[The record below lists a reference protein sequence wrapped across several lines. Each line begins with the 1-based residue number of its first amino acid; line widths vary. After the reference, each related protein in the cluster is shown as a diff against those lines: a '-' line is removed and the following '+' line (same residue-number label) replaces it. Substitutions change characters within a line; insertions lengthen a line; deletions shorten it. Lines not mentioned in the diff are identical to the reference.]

1 MCGCGN
7 LPTGSASYSQLSAEF
22 PGSLSSSA
30 APAPAFP
37 TEANQVPG
45 GPSAYRIVRTL
56 RLRNENLPGVLGEVA
71 TAVGRAGGNL
81 GDIRTIQRGS
91 RHVVRDIDVSTT
103 DLHKLEEV
111 LEEIRRLSHTA
122 LLDVRDEVLRVHL
135 GGKLQVTPKY
145 PVHSVADLRR
155 VYTPGVAEV
164 CRLISGDPAVADRY
178 TGINNSVA
186 VVTDGTAILGL
197 GNIGPVAGM
206 PVIEGKCALMA
217 QMVGIDAYPL
227 LVQPGPAQAIV
238 EAIVRISPTYGAIQ
252 LEDIAAP
259 HCFEIAPALQD
270 RLEIPVMHDDQHGT
284 ATVVLAALLRAATL
298 TGLRLESLTAG
309 VIGLGAAGSAI
320 AQLLMR
326 YQGRPILGTGRTPD
340 SIERL
345 IAAGGLAVE
354 MEELLAKADVVIATT
369 AQPGLIRPEQ
379 VRPGQIIFALSN
391 PLPEIEPERAMAAGA
406 ILAVDGAV
414 VNNLL
419 GFPGLYRGAL
429 DTKARC
435 FNTEMYVAAAQAIAR
450 LAQDDEVVPDSLDP
464 RVHLSVARAVAR
476 EAVRTGVAR
485 VEPLSDYY
493 DEADRSES

>member
-1 MCGCGN
+1 VTVEPQGE
-7 LPTGSASYSQLSAEF
+7 LRRPSSQ
-22 PGSLSSSA
+22 
-30 APAPAFP
+30 AFP
-37 TEANQVPG
+37 TEESQAPG
-45 GPSAYRIVRTL
+45 AASYRIVRTL

-71 TAVGRAGGNL
+71 TAIGSAGGNM
-81 GDIRTIQRGS
+81 GDIRTVQRGS

-103 DLHKLEEV
+103 DLHMLEVV
-111 LEEIRRLSHTA
+111 LDQIRILSHTT

-135 GGKLQVTPKY
+135 GGKLRVVPKY

-164 CRLISGDPAVADRY
+164 CRLIAADPGVADRY

-197 GNIGPVAGM
+197 GNIGAVAGM

-227 LVQPGPAQAIV
+227 LVRPGSPAAIV
-238 EAIVRISPTYGAIQ
+238 EAIAQISPTYGAIQ

-270 RLEIPVMHDDQHGT
+270 RLDIPVMHDDQHGT
-284 ATVVLAALLRAATL
+284 ATVVLAALLRAASL
-298 TGLRLESLTAG
+298 TGLNLSSLSAG

-326 YQGRPILGTGRTPD
+326 YQGRPVLGAGRTPD
-340 SIERL
+340 SVERL
-345 IAAGGLAVE
+345 RAAGGEAVE

-391 PLPEIEPERAMAAGA
+391 PLPEIEPERAMDAGA
-406 ILAVDGAV
+406 ILAVDGSV

-429 DTKARC
+429 DTKARR
-435 FNTEMYVAAAQAIAR
+435 FTTEMYLAAAEAIAR

-476 EAVRTGVAR
+476 AAVRSGVAR
-485 VEPLSDYY
+485 VEPLPDYY
-493 DEADRSES
+493 DEVDRPEG

>member
-1 MCGCGN
+1 VSLDQEGGIE
-7 LPTGSASYSQLSAEF
+7 AID
-22 PGSLSSSA
+22 PGA
-30 APAPAFP
+30 RAFP
-37 TEANQVPG
+37 TEKSQAPG
-45 GPSAYRIVRTL
+45 EASTHRILRTL

-71 TAVGRAGGNL
+71 TAIGAAGGSL

-103 DLHKLEEV
+103 DLQMLEAV
-111 LEEIRRLSHTA
+111 LERIGSLSHTA

-135 GGKLQVTPKY
+135 GGKLRVVPKY

-164 CRLISGDPAVADRY
+164 CRLIAADSGVADRY

-186 VVTDGTAILGL
+186 VVTDGSAILGL

-227 LVQPGPAQAIV
+227 LVAPGPSEAIV
-238 EAIVRISPTYGAIQ
+238 EALVRISPSYGAIQ

-259 HCFEIAPALQD
+259 HCFEIAPALQE

-284 ATVVLAALLRAATL
+284 ATVVLAALFRAAAM
-298 TGLRLESLTAG
+298 TGLDLSTLTAG

-320 AQLLMR
+320 AELLMG
-326 YQGRPILGTGRTPD
+326 YQGRAVLGTGRTPD

-345 IAAGGLAVE
+345 TLAGGQAVE
-354 MEELLAKADVVIATT
+354 MDELLARADVVIATT

-379 VRPGQIIFALSN
+379 VRAGQIIFALSN

-406 ILAVDGAV
+406 ILAVDGSV

-419 GFPGLYRGAL
+419 AFPGLYRGAL
-429 DTKARC
+429 DTKATR
-435 FNTEMYVAAAQAIAR
+435 FNSEMYLAAAAAIAR
-450 LAQDDEVVPDSLDP
+450 LAQVDEVVPDSLDP
-464 RVHLSVARAVAR
+464 RVHLSVARAVAQA
-476 EAVRTGVAR
+476 AVRTGVAR
-485 VEPLSDYY
+485 IEPLPDYY
-493 DEADRSES
+493 DDVPRAEG

>member
-1 MCGCGN
+1 M
-7 LPTGSASYSQLSAEF
+7 SAQR
-22 PGSLSSSA
+22 PGDPSPPSDQ
-30 APAPAFP
+30 AFP
-37 TEANQVPG
+37 TEQSQAPDAA
-45 GPSAYRIVRTL
+45 PTYRIVRTL

-71 TAVGRAGGNL
+71 TAIGAAGGNL
-81 GDIRTIQRGS
+81 GDIRSVQRGS

-103 DLHKLEEV
+103 DLHMLEVV
-111 LEEIRRLSHTA
+111 LDQIRALSHTS

-135 GGKLQVTPKY
+135 GGKLRVLPKY

-164 CRLISGDPAVADRY
+164 CRLIAGDPGLADRY

-227 LVQPGPAQAIV
+227 LVQPGPPEAIV
-238 EAIVRISPTYGAIQ
+238 EALVRISPSYGAIQ

-270 RLEIPVMHDDQHGT
+270 RVDIPVMHDDQHGT

-298 TGLRLESLTAG
+298 TGLDLSTLTAG

-326 YQGRPILGTGRTPD
+326 YQGRAVLGTGRTPD
-340 SIERL
+340 SVERL
-345 IAAGGLAVE
+345 RVAGGEVVE
-354 MEELLAKADVVIATT
+354 MGELLARAAVVIATP
-369 AQPGLIRPEQ
+369 AQPGLIRAEQ
-379 VRPGQIIFALSN
+379 IRPGQIIFALSN
-391 PLPEIEPERAMAAGA
+391 PLPEIEPERAMDAGA
-406 ILAVDGAV
+406 ILAVDGSV

-429 DTKARC
+429 DTKARR
-435 FNTEMYVAAAQAIAR
+435 FNTEMYLAAAEAIAR

-464 RVHLSVARAVAR
+464 RVHLSVAKAVAKA
-476 EAVRTGVAR
+476 AVRTGVAR
-485 VEPLSDYY
+485 LEPLPDYY
-493 DEADRSES
+493 DEVERAES

>member
-1 MCGCGN
+1 M
-7 LPTGSASYSQLSAEF
+7 SAPR
-22 PGSLSSSA
+22 PGD
-30 APAPAFP
+30 PAPPSHQAFP
-37 TEANQVPG
+37 TEQSQAPDAA
-45 GPSAYRIVRTL
+45 PTYRIVRTL

-71 TAVGRAGGNL
+71 TAIGAAGGNL
-81 GDIRTIQRGS
+81 GDIRSVQRGS

-103 DLHKLEEV
+103 DLHMLEVV
-111 LEEIRRLSHTA
+111 LDQIRALSHTS

-135 GGKLQVTPKY
+135 GGKLRVLPKY

-164 CRLISGDPAVADRY
+164 CRLIASDPGVADRY

-227 LVQPGPAQAIV
+227 LVQPGPPEAIV
-238 EAIVRISPTYGAIQ
+238 EALVRISPSYGAIQ

-270 RLEIPVMHDDQHGT
+270 RVDIPVMHDDQHGT

-298 TGLRLESLTAG
+298 TGLDLSTLTAG

-326 YQGRPILGTGRTPD
+326 YQGRAVLGTGRTPD
-340 SIERL
+340 SVARL
-345 IAAGGLAVE
+345 RVAGGEVVE
-354 MEELLAKADVVIATT
+354 MGELLARADVVIATT

-379 VRPGQIIFALSN
+379 IRPGQIIFALSN
-391 PLPEIEPERAMAAGA
+391 PLPEIEPERAMDAGA
-406 ILAVDGAV
+406 ILAVDGSV

-429 DTKARC
+429 DTKARR
-435 FNTEMYVAAAQAIAR
+435 FNTEMYLAAAEAIAR

-464 RVHLSVARAVAR
+464 RVHLSVAKAVAKA
-476 EAVRTGVAR
+476 AVRTGVAR
-485 VEPLSDYY
+485 VEPLPDYY
-493 DEADRSES
+493 DEVERAES

>member
-1 MCGCGN
+1 MGGRP
-7 LPTGSASYSQLSAEF
+7 LIPAALEPV
-22 PGSLSSSA
+22 PG
-30 APAPAFP
+30 PEPRNRAFP
-37 TEANQVPG
+37 AEASGDLG
-45 GPSAYRIVRTL
+45 GASAYRIVRTL

-71 TAVGRAGGNL
+71 TAIGSMGGNL
-81 GDIRTIQRGS
+81 GDIRTVQRGS

-103 DLHKLEEV
+103 DLVALEQV
-111 LEEIRRLSHTA
+111 LNRIHALPHTT
-122 LLDVRDEVLRVHL
+122 LVDVRDEVLGVHL
-135 GGKLQVTPKY
+135 GGKLRVTPKY

-155 VYTPGVAEV
+155 IYAPGVAEV
-164 CRLISGDPAVADRY
+164 CRLIAADLSVADHY
-178 TGINNSVA
+178 TGISNAVA

-206 PVIEGKCALMA
+206 PVIEGKCALLS
-217 QMVGIDAYPL
+217 QMVGIDAYPM
-227 LVQPGPAQAIV
+227 LVRPGPSEAIV
-238 EAIVRISPTYGAIQ
+238 EALVSISPSYGAIQ
-252 LEDIAAP
+252 LEDFGAP
-259 HCFEIAPALQD
+259 HCFQITSALQD

-326 YQGRPILGTGRTPD
+326 YQGRPVLGTGRTPD

-345 IAAGGLAVE
+345 HVAGGEAVE
-354 MEELLAKADVVIATT
+354 MDELLGRADVVIAAT

-391 PLPEIEPERAMAAGA
+391 PIPEIEPERAMAAGA
-406 ILAVDGAV
+406 LLAVDGAV

-429 DTKARC
+429 DTKARR
-435 FNTEMYVAAAQAIAR
+435 FNTEMYLAAAGAIAR
-450 LAQDDEVVPDSLDP
+450 LAQDEDVVPHALDP

-476 EAVRTGVAR
+476 AAVRTGVAR
-485 VEPLSDYY
+485 VEPLPEYY
-493 DEADRSES
+493 DAVERTGS